1 MTDCMM
7 PYPASITFID
17 FLKNSFYVM
26 VLFFIKMVSQTEN
39 IKRAAILDVSS
50 SRKQEDINLQAGHI
64 LQTHGN
70 SILRIAYS
78 YLQNMSDAEDIL
90 QDTLIQFLRTA
101 PVFENI
107 THEKAWLMRV
117 AINLSKNKIKYRK
130 TRETIELND
139 TLISEEK
146 SDLSF
151 VWEAV
156 NSLPVKYREIIHL
169 YYHEGYSATQI
180 ASLLQQ
186 KETTIRSF
194 LQRGRNLLKK
204 ILKEVYDFDK

>member
-1 MTDCMM
+1 VTGYLIPC
-7 PYPASITFID
+7 PSISYLD
-17 FLKNSFYVM
+17 FLKKSIYGMVISFVR
-26 VLFFIKMVSQTEN
+26 MVSQSEN
-39 IKRAAILDVSS
+39 PASAGVSLL
-50 SRKQEDINLQAGHI
+50 RKEENINLQAEHI

-90 QDTLIQFLRTA
+90 QDTLIQFLKTA

-117 AINLSKNKIKYRK
+117 AINLSKNRIKYRK
-130 TRETIELND
+130 TRETMELD
-139 TLISEEK
+139 DSLACEES

-151 VWEAV
+151 VWDAV

-169 YYHEGYSATQI
+169 YYHEGYSTTEI

-186 KETTIRSF
+186 KENTVRSF
-194 LQRGRNLLKK
+194 LQRGRNQLKR
-204 ILKEVYDFDK
+204 ILQEVYDFAE